1 MTETRKPLV
10 ACVGDNC
17 LSRYEGSTDELV
29 AGNAASVA
37 VRLSHAGMESVY
49 IGVVGDDR
57 EGDLV
62 RTRLEAERVNV
73 SQVAV
78 DEGHTGVVAVRLENG
93 EHHVISADPGAAAN
107 LRINGAQV
115 PCLLECTWVHCTR
128 LSEADSGP
136 LALLA
141 REGVSLSYDFGRA
154 WTDKILAT
162 FTPHLEAA
170 FFDGS
175 DMDDDEARRHVQ
187 RVVACGARC
196 AIVMR
201 GHRDIIAWAEGRL
214 VQHEAHRLMIV
225 DTLGACDAFIAGF
238 IVATLAGA
246 AADEAIERGINEA
259 AETCTY
265 LGAWRPRG
273 QRIFQ

>member
-62 RTRLEAERVNV
+62 RSRLEAERVNV

-78 DEGHTGVVAVRLENG
+78 DEGRTGVVVVQLENG
-93 EHHVISADPGAAAN
+93 EYRVISADPGAAAN
-107 LRINGAQV
+107 LRISGTQV
-115 PCLLECTWVHCTR
+115 PCLLECTWVHCAR
-128 LSEADSGP
+128 LSEADGAP

-141 REGVSLSYDFGRA
+141 REGVSLSYDFGRV
-154 WTDKILAT
+154 WSDKTLAA
-162 FTPHLEAA
+162 FTPNLEAA

-175 DMDDDEARRHVQ
+175 DMDGDEARRHVQ
-187 RVVACGARC
+187 RIVACGARC

-214 VQHEAHRLMIV
+214 VHHEARRVMVV
-225 DTLGACDAFIAGF
+225 DALGAGDAFIAGF
-238 IVATLAGA
+238 IIATLAGA

-259 AETCTY
+259 ADTCTHV
-265 LGAWRPRG
+265 GAWRPRG
-273 QRIFQ
+273 QRIFL

>member
-17 LSRYEGSTDELV
+17 LRRYEGSADEIV
-29 AGNAASVA
+29 AGNAANVA
-37 VRLSHAGMESVY
+37 VRLSHAGMESAY

-62 RTRLEAERVNV
+62 RAGLEAERVNV
-73 SQVAV
+73 SQVV
-78 DEGHTGVVAVRLENG
+78 VGEGRTGVAVVRSEND
-93 EHHVISADPGAAAN
+93 EHRVISADPGAAAS
-107 LRINGAQV
+107 LRINGTQV
-115 PCLLECTWVHCTR
+115 PCLLECTWVHCAR
-128 LSEADSGP
+128 LSEADCGP

-141 REGVSLSYDFGRA
+141 REGVSLSYDFGRT
-154 WTDKILAT
+154 WTEKTMAT

-170 FFDGS
+170 FFDGR
-175 DMDDDEARRHVQ
+175 DLDDDEARRHVQ
-187 RVVACGARC
+187 RVVACGARY

-201 GHRDIIAWAEGRL
+201 GLHDVIAWAEGRL
-214 VQHEAHRLMIV
+214 VQREARRVMVV
-225 DTLGACDAFIAGF
+225 DTLGASDAFIAGF
-238 IVATLAGA
+238 IIATLAGA
-246 AADEAIERGINEA
+246 AADEAIDRGINEA

-273 QRIFQ
+273 QRIFH

>member
-17 LSRYEGSTDELV
+17 LSRYEGSADELV
-29 AGNAASVA
+29 AGNAANVA

-49 IGVVGDDR
+49 IGAVGDDR

-62 RTRLEAERVNV
+62 RAGLEAERVNV
-73 SQVAV
+73 SQVV
-78 DEGHTGVVAVRLENG
+78 IGEGRTGVAVVRSEND
-93 EHHVISADPGAAAN
+93 EHRVISADPGVAAS

-115 PCLLECTWVHCTR
+115 PCLLECTWVHCAR
-128 LSEADSGP
+128 LSEADCGP

-141 REGVSLSYDFGRA
+141 REGVSLSYDFGCT
-154 WTDKILAT
+154 WTEKTMAT

-170 FFDGS
+170 FFDGR
-175 DMDDDEARRHVQ
+175 DLDDDEARRHVQ

-201 GHRDIIAWAEGRL
+201 GRHDVIAWAEGRL
-214 VQHEAHRLMIV
+214 VQREARRVMVV
-225 DTLGACDAFIAGF
+225 DTLGASDAFIAGF
-238 IVATLAGA
+238 IIATLAGA
-246 AADEAIERGINEA
+246 AADEAIDRGINEA

-273 QRIFQ
+273 QCIFH